1 MTPLRAPPRYDPPHL
16 SKVTPL
22 AATSTVGPP
31 AACLYSHS
39 SMTGS
44 SQEPRATAMNA
55 SMRCAAIH
63 VRSCA
68 VTFTPRGH
76 SMSRAAWQQRD
87 FCARPRMAPPP
98 RWPRGR
104 LAPAGGTSPPA
115 RSSTR
120 VVGER
125 APDDLNSSNLY
136 ARCLANVFGM
146 E

>member
-87 FCARPRMAPPP
+87 TGKHASGSF
-98 RWPRGR
+98 
-104 LAPAGGTSPPA
+104 T
-115 RSSTR
+115 
-120 VVGER
+120 
-125 APDDLNSSNLY
+125 
-136 ARCLANVFGM
+136 
-146 E
+146 